1 MTWDTSCSDWQEKLQ
16 TGGSLCPK
24 LPLYTTAADRAEA
37 VFNRLRLP
45 DVPGTPLLA
54 DAGGEWFREIVR
66 TLFGSYSAEEKV
78 RHLRE
83 VFVLC
88 PKKSSK
94 TTYGAALMLVAV
106 LVSPRPRGEFL
117 FIGPTQEISDLAFK
131 QAAGM
136 IEIDPVLSAKCL
148 IQHHIRKIT
157 YLPTGAFLKVKSFS
171 PTVVTGSKPSGVL
184 IDEIHVM
191 GEMNNADRVIG
202 QLRGGLISQPE
213 AFLVNITTQSE
224 RTPSGV
230 FRAELMKAR
239 KVRDGALRA
248 PILPILYE
256 FPQSIDWRD
265 QSKWWMVTPNRGRS
279 ITVERLIPDYEQAV
293 ASGEE
298 ELRRWASQHL
308 NVEIGLALMS
318 DRWAG
323 ADYWEAQA
331 RPSITLQSL
340 LRECE
345 VVTVGIDGGGLDDLL
360 GLAVLGR
367 KTGTQEWLLWT
378 HAWAHP
384 SVLERRKSES
394 SRFQDFA
401 QDGDLSLVTQIGDD
415 VTELAALAA
424 EVQASALLDKVGVD
438 PSGLGGILEA
448 LHQSGVPPEKII
460 GISQG
465 WKMTGAIKTAE
476 RKLAEGGLIHGGQ
489 PMMSWCVGNAKVEP
503 RGNAIL
509 ITKQAAGFA
518 KIDPLMAAFN
528 AVTLLALNPAAW
540 PDQGMVIGSD
550 YEFMVL

>member
-1 MTWDTSCSDWQEKLQ
+1 MTWNTSCPDWQSKIQ
-16 TGGSLCPK
+16 SGASLCPL
-24 LPLYTTAADRAEA
+24 LPLDRKAADRAEA

-45 DVPGTPLLA
+45 DVPGNPTLA
-54 DAGGEWFREIVR
+54 EAGGDWFREIVR
-66 TLFGSYSAEEKV
+66 ALFGSYDAEAQQ
-78 RHLRE
+78 RHIRE
-83 VFVLC
+83 LFILC

-94 TTYGAALMLVAV
+94 TTYSAALLLTAV

-148 IQHHIRKIT
+148 IQHHVKKIT
-157 YLPTGAFLKVKSFS
+157 YRPTGAFLKVKSFS
-171 PTVVTGSKPSGVL
+171 PSVVTGSKPSGVL

-224 RTPSGV
+224 RAPAGV
-230 FRAELMKAR
+230 FKAELMKAR
-239 KVRDGALRA
+239 KVRDGSLEA

-256 FPQSIDWRD
+256 FPPGMDWRD
-265 QSKWWMVTPNRGRS
+265 TSNWWMVTPNRGKS
-279 ITVERLIPDYEQAV
+279 ITVDRLVPDYEQAQ

-323 ADYWEAQA
+323 ADFWEVQA
-331 RPSITLQSL
+331 RPPITLQTVL
-340 LRECE
+340 AECE
-345 VVTVGIDGGGLDDLL
+345 VVDIGIDGGGLDDLL
-360 GLAVLGR
+360 GLAVVGR
-367 KTGTQEWLLWT
+367 KRGSGEWMLWT

-384 SVLERRKSES
+384 SVLERRKTAA
-394 SRFQDFA
+394 SRFQDFEA
-401 QDGDLSLVTQIGDD
+401 DGDLTMVAQIGDD
-415 VTELAALAA
+415 VTQVADIAA
-424 EVQASALLDKVGVD
+424 EVEASGLLDKVGVD

-448 LHQSGVPPEKII
+448 LHAAGVPPEKII

-476 RKLAEGGLIHGGQ
+476 RKLAEGMLVHGGQ

-503 RGNAIL
+503 RGNAVI

-518 KIDPLMAAFN
+518 KIDPLMATFN
-528 AVTLLALNPAAW
+528 AVTLMSLNPSSGAS
-540 PDQGMVIGSD
+540 V
-550 YEFMVL
+550 YEERGIYAF

>member
-1 MTWDTSCSDWQEKLQ
+1 MTWNTSCPDWQSKIQ
-16 TGGSLCPK
+16 SGASLCPL
-24 LPLYTTAADRAEA
+24 LPLDRKAADRAEA

-45 DVPGTPLLA
+45 DVPGNPTLA
-54 DAGGEWFREIVR
+54 EAGGDWFREIVR
-66 TLFGSYSAEEKV
+66 ALFGSYDAEAQQ
-78 RHLRE
+78 RHIRE
-83 VFVLC
+83 LFILC

-94 TTYGAALMLVAV
+94 TTYSAALLLTAV

-148 IQHHIRKIT
+148 IQHHVKKIT
-157 YLPTGAFLKVKSFS
+157 YRPTGAFLKVKSFS
-171 PTVVTGSKPSGVL
+171 PSVVTGSKPSGVL

-224 RTPSGV
+224 RAPAGV
-230 FRAELMKAR
+230 FKAELMKAR
-239 KVRDGALRA
+239 KVRDGSLEA

-256 FPQSIDWRD
+256 FPPGMDWRD
-265 QSKWWMVTPNRGRS
+265 TSNWWMVTPNRGKS
-279 ITVERLIPDYEQAV
+279 ITVDRLVPDYEQAQ

-323 ADYWEAQA
+323 ADFWEVQA
-331 RPSITLQSL
+331 RPPITLQTVL
-340 LRECE
+340 AECE
-345 VVTVGIDGGGLDDLL
+345 VVDIGIDGGGLDDLL
-360 GLAVLGR
+360 GLAVVGR
-367 KTGTQEWLLWT
+367 RRGSGEWMLWT

-384 SVLERRKSES
+384 SVLERRKTAA
-394 SRFQDFA
+394 SRFQDFEA
-401 QDGDLSLVTQIGDD
+401 DGDLTMVAQIGDD
-415 VTELAALAA
+415 VTQVADITA
-424 EVQASALLDKVGVD
+424 EVEASGLLDKVGVD

-448 LHQSGVPPEKII
+448 LHAAGVPPEKII

-476 RKLAEGGLIHGGQ
+476 RKLAEGMLVHGGQ

-503 RGNAIL
+503 RGNAVI

-518 KIDPLMAAFN
+518 KIDPLMAMFN
-528 AVTLLALNPAAW
+528 AVTLMSLNPSSGAS
-540 PDQGMVIGSD
+540 V
-550 YEFMVL
+550 YEERGIYAF